1 MQGINPSR
9 TNAAS
14 VKGPETTPGFKILA
28 PNVNGALTRIAVDGS
43 LILMQPLVANSSP
56 SVGVA
61 SSYSRA
67 GKLQWTTN
75 VPTDL
80 FGLRDIA
87 VSHFGTVYVTPSA
100 TLSNLIALDAN
111 SGQQLWT
118 QTNNTSNRS
127 HPLAVGSDGTIY
139 FTSGAGPLQGKISAV
154 NPDGSL
160 KWQIIGPE
168 SNIALSTDESSLY
181 VLATKGIAVP
191 TGDVRRYSTVDGSF
205 IANTPCD
212 PRGDVYAFAPWNVLY
227 TGNGSNDLLAF
238 PPDIQSCSVISA
250 DGMFAVGIAS
260 TTTTGRI
267 ITVNNDGTL
276 GGLDQL
282 GNLLWKS
289 AEPLSQAFSS
299 SDAVIYAVAPATN
312 DLEALDSE
320 HGTVLW
326 RQHFTDPITGQF
338 LADDGNIYLTA
349 GTNLFVSTTAPA
361 LGTISVSTNNAAATF
376 TITGPVAYSGNGT
389 SFIQANA
396 AVGTY
401 TISYGAVFGY
411 VSPPST
417 TLTLTTGGT
426 IAFTGNYSLLVPP
439 PTLQQI
445 SPQSG
450 FQGQLLVPFTV
461 RGGNFDSGATLSF
474 GGSGIQVLSYESR
487 SVSQIAAIVQIDLTA
502 TAGARDVIVAN
513 SDLQVG
519 TAAAA
524 FLVRPT
530 DRFLAFP
537 LRNKNPFNAAINTVF
552 DHSSTL
558 QYCPDGVV
566 TAYDGEEGRA
576 EFGVSQF
583 FVAFRSCNGDKQK
596 ERLHGYKNNNKNAPN
611 FSLGGQYFG
620 GGDRRFLFY
629 DGHPGYDYRTTDQR
643 LDGTLCP
650 GGTACSNGHTE
661 VLAAADGNI
670 VCAKI
675 SGCPEG
681 PGEIKIDHGNGY
693 VTIYLHL
700 SKFVLTSG
708 PVKRGYVIGISG
720 ETGAPNNPHLHFEV
734 RLQPQNAPGIPVD
747 PYGWFPVTPIP
758 DPYMRALNLR
768 LWQ

>member
-1 MQGINPSR
+1 
-9 TNAAS
+9 
-14 VKGPETTPGFKILA
+14 LA
-28 PNVNGALTRIAVDGS
+28 PNVNGALTRIALDGS

-56 SVGVA
+56 SIGVV
-61 SSYSRA
+61 SSYSSG
-67 GKLQWTTN
+67 GKLQWATN
-75 VPTDL
+75 VPTDF

-87 VSHFGTVYVTPSA
+87 VSPFGTVYVTPSA
-100 TLSNLIALDAN
+100 TLSNLVALDAN

-118 QTNNTSNRS
+118 QSNNTANRS

-181 VLATKGIAVP
+181 VLTTKGIPVP
-191 TGDVRRYSTVDGSF
+191 TGDVKKYSTVDGSF

-212 PRGDVYAFAPWNVLY
+212 PRGDIYAFAPWNVLY
-227 TGNGSNDLLAF
+227 TGNVNNDLLAF
-238 PPDIQSCSVISA
+238 SPDIQTCPAVSS
-250 DGMFAVGIAS
+250 DGMVAVGIAS
-260 TTTTGRI
+260 TTATGRI

-299 SDAVIYAVAPATN
+299 ADAVIYAVAPATN
-312 DLEALDSE
+312 DLVALESE

-326 RQHFTDPITGQF
+326 RQHFADSITGQF
-338 LADDGNIYLTA
+338 LAEDGNIYLTA
-349 GTNLFVSTTAPA
+349 GTNLFVSTTPLA

-376 TITGPVAYSGNGT
+376 TIDGPAAYSGNGT
-389 SFIQANA
+389 AFVQTNA
-396 AVGTY
+396 PIGTY
-401 TISYGAVFGY
+401 TISYGGVSGF

-417 TLTLTTGGT
+417 TLTLTIGGT
-426 IAFTGNYSLLVPP
+426 IAFTGNYSPLVPP

-445 SPQSG
+445 SPRSG
-450 FQGQLLVPFTV
+450 FQGQLLVPLRVT
-461 RGGNFDSGATLSF
+461 GSNFGSGATLSF
-474 GGSGIQVLSYESR
+474 SGSGIQVLSYESR
-487 SVSQIAAIVQIDLTA
+487 SVSQIAAIVRIDLTA
-502 TAGARDVIVAN
+502 TAGARDVIVTN

-519 TAAAA
+519 TVAAA

-530 DRFLAFP
+530 DRFLTFP
-537 LRNKNPFNAAINTVF
+537 LRNKNPFSAAINTVF

-576 EFGVSQF
+576 EFGISQF
-583 FVAFRSCNGDKQK
+583 FVAFRSCSGDKKK
-596 ERLHGYKNNNKNAPN
+596 EQLHGYKNTNKKT
-611 FSLGGQYFG
+611 FSLGGQYLG
-620 GGDRRFLFY
+620 GGDQSFLFY

-650 GGTACSNGHTE
+650 SGTACSNGHTE

-700 SKFVLTSG
+700 SKFLVTSG
-708 PVKRGYVIGISG
+708 SVKRGDAIGISG

-734 RLQPQNAPGIPVD
+734 RLQPQNTTGIPVD
-747 PYGWFPVTPIP
+747 PYGWFPVTPFP
-758 DPYMRALNLR
+758 DPYVRALNLR